1 MQNNNDNSSPSEQEQ
16 TALLGRSTGVT
27 RREMLKGTAAGLS
40 IIASCGGQICLAQQ
54 RGGFGRGGGFSTGG
68 YGSSSASIDVRST
81 NPSLQR
87 NTRRCRSCGDCV
99 NYCMNMTGVYGRP
112 VPVGEEACVY
122 CGQCTLFCRNSA
134 LSEKYHYPQVQNALN
149 HKDKIVIASTSPA
162 IRVALGEMFRMTTGT
177 NVEGKI
183 VQGLRN
189 IGVNYVLDTTFAAD
203 LTVMEE
209 ASELVERLT
218 ESNAPLPMFTSC
230 CPAWVR
236 FAKLFYPKLLP
247 NLSTT
252 KSPVMMQGAMVKTYF
267 AKQRGIDPAKI
278 YHVALTPCTAKKAE
292 ILFGGMN
299 ASGVY
304 HKNDVMR
311 DVDVALTCRELGY
324 LFGAARI
331 NLPQL
336 SDAAYDPVM
345 ETGSGAGMIFGNTG
359 GVTEAALRTAYWL
372 INKEQPPQE
381 FFELKPVRGLGGV
394 RQATIDM
401 KTRKLN
407 VAIVHGIGV
416 SRTLL
421 DAVQN
426 GTTNFDF
433 VEVMACPGGCIGGGG
448 QPKNPSLNDSPLRA
462 ARSNALYD
470 RDAKNTLRLSH
481 ENPEIKAI
489 YADFLGEPLG
499 ELSEQLLHCR

>member
-1 MQNNNDNSSPSEQEQ
+1 MQNNISTKPEHQQQ
-16 TALLGRSTGVT
+16 TT
-27 RREMLKGTAAGLS
+27 RREMLKSAAAGLG
-40 IIASCGGQICLAQQ
+40 ILASGGGRVCLAQQ
-54 RGGFGRGGGFSTGG
+54 HGGYGYGGGFGYG
-68 YGSSSASIDVRST
+68 YGGSSSAAIDVRST

-99 NYCMNMTGVYGRP
+99 NYCLNMTGVYGRP
-112 VPVGEEACVY
+112 GPAGEETCIY

-134 LSEKYHYPQVQNALN
+134 LSEKYHYPQVQTALRQ
-149 HKDKIVIASTSPA
+149 KDKIVIASTSPA

-183 VQGLRN
+183 VRGLRN
-189 IGVNYVLDTTFAAD
+189 MGVHDVLDTTFAAD

-209 ASELVERLT
+209 ASELVKRLT
-218 ESNAPLPMFTSC
+218 ENNAPLPMFTSC

-236 FAKLFYPKLLP
+236 FAKLFYPQLLP
-247 NLSTT
+247 NLSTA

-267 AKQRGIDPAKI
+267 AKQRNIDPAKI

-292 ILFGGMN
+292 ILLGGMN

-304 HKNDVMR
+304 HKNDAMR

-345 ETGSGAGMIFGNTG
+345 GTGSGAGMIFGNTG
-359 GVTEAALRTAYWL
+359 GVTEAALRTAYWR
-372 INKEQPPQE
+372 INQERPPRE

-394 RQATIDM
+394 RQATVDM

-407 VAIVHGIGV
+407 IAVVHGIGV

-421 DAVQN
+421 EAVQN
-426 GTTNFDF
+426 GSANFDWI
-433 VEVMACPGGCIGGGG
+433 EVMACPGGCIGGGG
-448 QPKNPSLNDSPLRA
+448 QPKNPSLNDAPLRA

-470 RDAKNTLRLSH
+470 RDAQNTLRLSY

-489 YADFLGEPLG
+489 YENFLGEPPG

>member
-1 MQNNNDNSSPSEQEQ
+1 MQNNNNAPHGLPSGAPVRPDNITSQSEQEHK
-16 TALLGRSTGVT
+16 TT
-27 RREMLKGTAAGLS
+27 RREMLQGAAAGLG
-40 IIASCGGQICLAQQ
+40 IIACCGKICLAQQ
-54 RGGFGRGGGFSTGG
+54 RGGYGIGGG
-68 YGSSSASIDVRST
+68 YGGGAAVDIRST

-87 NTRRCRSCGDCV
+87 NASRCRGCSICL
-99 NYCMNMTGVYGRP
+99 NFCMGMTSVYGRP
-112 VPVGEEACVY
+112 VPVGEESCIY
-122 CGQCTLFCRNSA
+122 CGQCTLYCPNDA
-134 LSEKYHYPQVQNALN
+134 LSEKYHYPQVQDALN
-149 HKDKIVIASTSPA
+149 QKDKIVIASTSPA
-162 IRVALGEMFRMTTGT
+162 VRVALGEMFRMANGT

-189 IGVNYVLDTTFAAD
+189 MGVHYVFDTTFAAD

-209 ASELVERLT
+209 AAELVERLT
-218 ESNAPLPMFTSC
+218 KNNAPLPMFTSC

-236 FAKLFYPKLLP
+236 FAKLFYPILLP
-247 NLSTT
+247 NLSTA

-267 AKQRGIDPAKI
+267 AKQRNIDPAKI

-292 ILFGGMN
+292 ILLGGMN

-304 HKNDVMR
+304 HKNDTIR

-345 ETGSGAGMIFGNTG
+345 GTGSGAGMIFGNTG

-394 RQATIDM
+394 RQATVDM

-407 VAIVHGIGV
+407 VAVVHGIGV

-421 DAVQN
+421 EAVQN
-426 GTTNFDF
+426 GTGNFDF
-433 VEVMACPGGCIGGGG
+433 IEVMACPGGCIGGGG
-448 QPKNPSLNDSPLRA
+448 QPKNPLLNDAPLRA
-462 ARSNALYD
+462 ARSNALYTH
-470 RDAKNTLRLSH
+470 DAKNTLRLSY